1 MGYMLGTGRVVIAR
15 DVLWMNVFFNNETR
29 IDINS
34 EGIDMEGWIDEDSD
48 PEYNSKA
55 KKKVTF
61 NITKD
66 KQSKTHKGSTSNNE
80 IEPQQTTRA
89 IDNSGENVTLEE
101 IKATRER
108 IQKAI
113 KKEQKVKNALKK
125 LDTSYNPHIENK
137 KLKRELK
144 RLETDLNLNPKK
156 NEEDT
161 KISMEDELIN
171 MMLEED

>member
-1 MGYMLGTGRVVIAR
+1 
-15 DVLWMNVFFNNETR
+15 
-29 IDINS
+29 
-34 EGIDMEGWIDEDSD
+34 MEGWIDEDSD

-80 IEPQQTTRA
+80 GEIEPQETTRA
-89 IDNSGENVTLEE
+89 IDNSGENITLEE

-113 KKEQKVKNALKK
+113 KGEQKVKNALKK
-125 LDTSYNPHIENK
+125 LNTS
-137 KLKRELK
+137 
-144 RLETDLNLNPKK
+144 
-156 NEEDT
+156 
-161 KISMEDELIN
+161 
-171 MMLEED
+171 